1 MSLNVTLYALAKRF
15 SGKKKKY
22 IYIHT
27 HTQKTIMT
35 SNIIIE
41 GRTRRFGRKV
51 R

>member
-1 MSLNVTLYALAKRF
+1 MPWQRDSVE
-15 SGKKKKY
+15 KKKY
-22 IYIHT
+22 IYIYTHT